1 MKPEEV
7 IPGLRALIAKDLVE
21 RHGFSRKEVAVILG
35 ITSPAVTLY
44 LQGKRAGD
52 VAKLLRRRGALKL
65 VRKFTDHA
73 VERGGRISMPAL
85 YDLAFSAI
93 TLIEYK
99 TIMDKEESVIDLR
112 KNEARRFL
120 QLLRERFEIEQK
132 SAEEFMRIA
141 SRLRNQALRMLIRMI
156 ARDCIKH
163 ADIMMLLMST
173 IESGGEMKI
182 DLPDIELLDKL
193 LSEEKSFHIHGL
205 NEIKKMLPHKI
216 LALLVDCIADDE
228 KKHER
233 ILKNLVNYA
242 RISEEKKS
250 HSSSSEILG
259 GGSVKDNRL
268 NKTVPDIEKV
278 KSDAEKGRIDRSSAP
293 G

>member
-7 IPGLRALIAKDLVE
+7 VPGLRALIVKDLVE
-21 RHGFSRKEVAVILG
+21 RHGFSKKEAAEILG
-35 ITSPAVTLY
+35 ITPPAVTLY

-52 VAKLLRRRGALKL
+52 MAGLLRRRGALKL
-65 VRKFTDHA
+65 VKEFTDHI
-73 VERGGRISMPAL
+73 VERGGKISMPAL

-93 TLIEYK
+93 TLIENK
-99 TIMDKEESVIDLR
+99 IMMSDEEESVIDLR
-112 KNEARRFL
+112 RAEAQRLL

-156 ARDCIKH
+156 ARDCVKH
-163 ADIMMLLMST
+163 ADIMMLLMSA
-173 IESGGEMKI
+173 IESGGEMRI
-182 DLPDIELLDKL
+182 DLPDIELLNKL

-216 LALLVDCIADDE
+216 FALLVDCIADDE

-242 RISEEKKS
+242 RISEEKIS
-250 HSSSSEILG
+250 
-259 GGSVKDNRL
+259 
-268 NKTVPDIEKV
+268 
-278 KSDAEKGRIDRSSAP
+278 
-293 G
+293 

>member
-7 IPGLRALIAKDLVE
+7 IPGLRALIVKDLVE
-21 RHGFSRKEVAVILG
+21 RHGFTKKEAAEILG
-35 ITSPAVTLY
+35 ITPPAVTLY

-52 VAKLLRRRGALKL
+52 MAKLLRRRGALKL
-65 VRKFTDHA
+65 VKEFTDHI
-73 VERGGRISMPAL
+73 VERGGKISMPAL

-93 TLIEYK
+93 TLIEDK
-99 TIMDKEESVIDLR
+99 TIMGKEEKSVIDLR
-112 KNEARRFL
+112 KDEAQRLL

-156 ARDCIKH
+156 ARDCVKH
-163 ADIMMLLMST
+163 ADIMMLLMSA

-193 LSEEKSFHIHGL
+193 LSEEKSFHIYGL
-205 NEIKKMLPHKI
+205 DEIRRLLPHKI
-216 LALLVDCIADDE
+216 FVLLIDCIADDE

-233 ILKNLVNYA
+233 ILKTLVNYA
-242 RISEEKKS
+242 RISEK
-250 HSSSSEILG
+250 
-259 GGSVKDNRL
+259 R
-268 NKTVPDIEKV
+268 
-278 KSDAEKGRIDRSSAP
+278 EKGS
-293 G
+293 

>member
-7 IPGLRALIAKDLVE
+7 IPGLRALIVKDLVE
-21 RHGFSRKEVAVILG
+21 RHGFSRKEVAEILG
-35 ITSPAVTLY
+35 ITPPAVTLY

-52 VAKLLRRRGALKL
+52 VAKLLRRKGALKL
-65 VRKFTDHA
+65 VREFTDHV
-73 VERGGRISMPAL
+73 VERGGKISMPAL
-85 YDLAFSAI
+85 YDLAFSVI
-93 TLIEYK
+93 PLIEHK
-99 TIMDKEESVIDLR
+99 VTMGREEESLIDLR
-112 KNEARRFL
+112 RNEAQRLL

-132 SAEEFMRIA
+132 SAEKFMRIA

-156 ARDCIKH
+156 ARDCVKH
-163 ADIMMLLMST
+163 ADVMMLLMSVV
-173 IESGGEMKI
+173 ESGGEMRI

-193 LSEEKSFHIHGL
+193 LSEEKSFHVHGL

-242 RISEEKKS
+242 RISEQRERVS
-250 HSSSSEILG
+250 
-259 GGSVKDNRL
+259 
-268 NKTVPDIEKV
+268 
-278 KSDAEKGRIDRSSAP
+278 
-293 G
+293 